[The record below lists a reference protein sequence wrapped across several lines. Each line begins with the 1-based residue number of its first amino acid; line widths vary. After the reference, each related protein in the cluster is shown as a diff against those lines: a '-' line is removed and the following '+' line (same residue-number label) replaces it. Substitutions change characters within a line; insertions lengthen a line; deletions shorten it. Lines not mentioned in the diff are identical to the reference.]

1 MMSVS
6 YIGLGSNLQNPQQQI
21 NAAKIA
27 IDKLPN
33 TKVIKCS
40 SIYQSEAITLDGK
53 TQPDYLNAV
62 IQIETGLMPEMLL
75 DELQAIENQQGRLR
89 EKRWGERTIDLDI
102 LLFDDQQIKT
112 KRLTIPHC
120 EMKNRNFVLYPLSQ
134 ISPELMFSGN
144 KKLADLLITVS
155 DQCLNKLGEFNG

>member
-1 MMSVS
+1 MSVC
-6 YIGLGSNLQNPQQQI
+6 YIGLGSNLQNPQQQL

-27 IDKLPN
+27 IDQILN

-53 TQPDYLNAV
+53 AQPDYLNAV
-62 IQIETGLMPEMLL
+62 IQIETGLMPEILL
-75 DELQAIENQQGRLR
+75 NELQKIENQQGRVR

-102 LLFDDQQIKT
+102 LLFGQQQIKT
-112 KRLTIPHC
+112 ERLTIPHC

-134 ISPELMFSGN
+134 IYPELKLLDNN
-144 KKLADLLITVS
+144 KLSDLLASVS
-155 DQCLNKLGEFNG
+155 GQRLNKLGEFNG